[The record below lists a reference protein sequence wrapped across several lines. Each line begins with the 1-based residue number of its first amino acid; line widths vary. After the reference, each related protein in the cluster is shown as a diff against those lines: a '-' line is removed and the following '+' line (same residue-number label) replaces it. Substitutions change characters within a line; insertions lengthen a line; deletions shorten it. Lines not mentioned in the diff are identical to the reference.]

1 MLTVKQLRYFV
12 EIVDCGSF
20 SLAAE
25 RLFIAQSALSRQVK
39 DMEAL
44 MGVTLLAR
52 DTRPLEATSAGRSV
66 YQSARHILDALE
78 DTTAQA
84 RRAARGDTGTV
95 RLVHSSSVP
104 LTAAVHAV
112 LHTHLAQH
120 PGVSVEM
127 SQSSSEQQMRD
138 IEQGAADLGLAR
150 APILRRHPKV
160 TMVPLYSE
168 PLVVAVPAA
177 HPLRHHKHLPLAAL
191 KDEFFV
197 ALPHAERGG
206 LSHGVAELC
215 RAHGFYPR
223 SARVTSRKWSQ
234 LALVGSGFG
243 IAVVP
248 LSMGHIAPPGV
259 HIVAL
264 EESDCRSEVV
274 ALYRPDSTVLV
285 LHFVEALLQAHRN
298 AAPS

>member
-39 DMEAL
+39 EMESL

-52 DTRPLEATSAGRSV
+52 DTRPLEATPAGRSV
-66 YQSARHILDALE
+66 YQSARRILDALE
-78 DTTAQA
+78 DTTVQA
-84 RRAARGDTGTV
+84 RHAERGDAGTV

-104 LTAAVHAV
+104 LTAAVHDF
-112 LHTHLAQH
+112 LHAHLARH
-120 PGVSVEM
+120 PGVQVEVL
-127 SQSSSEQQMRD
+127 QSSSEQQMRD
-138 IEQGAADLGLAR
+138 IAEGSADVGLAR
-150 APILRRHPKV
+150 APILRRQAKV
-160 TMVPLYSE
+160 EMLPLWSE

-177 HPLRHHKHLPLAAL
+177 HLLCARESVPLSAL
-191 KDEFFV
+191 RDEAFV

-234 LALVGSGFG
+234 MALVGAGFG
-243 IAVVP
+243 IAVLP
-248 LSMGHIAPPGV
+248 LSMGQGAPSGV
-259 HIVAL
+259 RLVPLDDAETSVL
-264 EESDCRSEVV
+264 
-274 ALYRPDSTVLV
+274 ALYRPDSTPLV
-285 LHFVEALLQAHRN
+285 LNFVEALRQAV
-298 AAPS
+298 AA